1 MQSVKKYS
9 ERDIARI
16 IVLSIIATVLILDGS
31 LRLYNFW
38 SLKSFLAWNSITDNS
53 IVPSLGSL
61 AEVISSIAFLLWA
74 LYADGM
80 QRSCEDIL
88 DSLKLRN

>member
-16 IVLSIIATVLILDGS
+16 IVLSIIAAVLILDGS

-38 SLKSFLAWNSITDNS
+38 GLKSFLAWNSITDNS

-74 LYADGM
+74 LYPDGM
-80 QRSCEDIL
+80 QKSCEDIL
-88 DSLKLRN
+88 DFLKLRN